1 MARPSQALSGG
12 PAVASVIG
20 VTRPIY
26 SPDFGILEISGMP
39 RRVWAFGFSSLRL
52 AQELHCPQQRGLMLK
67 IQRTAGGDVV
77 FSVSGRLE
85 ADNLRELST
94 LLELER
100 SGCAITLELQDLVL
114 VDVDAVGFL
123 RACETKGIA
132 LRNCPPYIRV
142 WMASL
147 GDQA

>member
-1 MARPSQALSGG
+1 
-12 PAVASVIG
+12 
-20 VTRPIY
+20 
-26 SPDFGILEISGMP
+26 MP
-39 RRVWAFGFSSLRL
+39 RRGWAFGFSSLRL
-52 AQELHCPQQRGLMLK
+52 AQELHRPQQRGLMLK

-85 ADNLRELST
+85 AENLSELSA

-100 SGCAITLELQDLVL
+100 SAWAITLELQDLVL

-142 WMASL
+142 WMASQ
-147 GDQA
+147 GD

>member
-1 MARPSQALSGG
+1 MIP
-12 PAVASVIG
+12 
-20 VTRPIY
+20 
-26 SPDFGILEISGMP
+26 EISRMP
-39 RRVWAFGFSSLRL
+39 RRASTFGFSSLRV

-67 IQRTAGGDVV
+67 IQRTAGGGVV

-85 ADNLRELST
+85 ADNLSELST

-100 SGCAITLELQDLVL
+100 PGCAITLELRDLVL
-114 VDVDAVGFL
+114 VDVEAVGFL

-132 LRNCPPYIRV
+132 LRHCPPYIRA
-142 WMASL
+142 WMESN